1 MMLDA
6 ADLLSQTLAAHRPA
20 VSGAPRGALPDVAQL
35 IHAFQA
41 FLAYQ
46 EEAYDQ
52 LLLPVFGLAER
63 FDVHAQ
69 QLDLEEQSWQFRGG
83 EVWLFDAR
91 PAQSWLHAP
100 LLVPFEEFEDT
111 LVVVCRADL
120 PQPVAARVRPPMVA
134 GVRAA
139 LDALDWWV
147 VDTGGYE
154 GGRMEYAEFLD
165 EIGDLPW
172 YRVDHDPQTGALR
185 VEAWRGEQPQS
196 GWAANVFDAFDFDLQ
211 RQHSA
216 WSRAR
221 LQQRWP
227 LHVDTHLFETAVALD
242 QLHDPYAL
250 CRRLIHQDYGL
261 DVDRLGPLLS
271 WKDSPDMLVEFTD
284 EDDAHLS
291 NLAHWLAAYF
301 ELAPG
306 DLAPVVKDW
315 FARIHAQLPVDVPG
329 LGRLYA
335 VDVPALQLQ
344 RPAALLGQIDPTTAL
359 VGPER
364 RYAATARAADT
375 WVERS

>member
-1 MMLDA
+1 MLHA
-6 ADLLSQTLAAHRPA
+6 ADLLAQALAALPDAGGGRA
-20 VSGAPRGALPDVAQL
+20 ARALPDVAQL
-35 IHAFQA
+35 IRAFQA
-41 FLAYQ
+41 FLVHQ
-46 EEAYDQ
+46 EEAWDQ

-63 FDVHAQ
+63 FDVREQHLQMEAQ
-69 QLDLEEQSWQFRGG
+69 TYQFRGG
-83 EVWLFDAR
+83 EIWLFDAR

-111 LVVVCRADL
+111 LVLVRRADL

-134 GVRAA
+134 GVRGA

-172 YRVDHDPQTGALR
+172 FRVDHDPQTGAVR
-185 VEAWRGEQPQS
+185 MEAWRGEEPRS
-196 GWAANVFDAFDFDLQ
+196 GWAANIFDAFDFDIHS
-211 RQHSA
+211 QHDPR
-216 WSRAR
+216 SRAALR
-221 LQQRWP
+221 ECWP
-227 LHVDTHLFETAVALD
+227 LPVDAHLFQTAVALD

-301 ELAPG
+301 ELAPDG
-306 DLAPVVKDW
+306 FARLVEDW
-315 FARIHAQLPVDVPG
+315 FARIRAQLPVEVPGLGWLHAVDVPG
-329 LGRLYA
+329 LR
-335 VDVPALQLQ
+335 VQ
-344 RPAALLGQIDPTTAL
+344 RPPALLGQEDPTEAL
-359 VGPER
+359 LGPER
-364 RYAATARAADT
+364 RFAATERPPDA